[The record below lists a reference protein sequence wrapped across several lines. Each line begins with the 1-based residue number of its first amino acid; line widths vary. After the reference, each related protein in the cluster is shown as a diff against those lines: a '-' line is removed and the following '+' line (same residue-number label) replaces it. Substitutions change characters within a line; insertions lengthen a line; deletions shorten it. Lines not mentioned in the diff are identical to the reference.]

1 MLGFLAPAALL
12 GLALLAIPILLH
24 IFKPRKVRQ
33 TPFSSLRWL
42 RASQHRLSRRIKWH
56 QVLLFLLRAGLVTC
70 LVLALAKPILSWNA
84 TGGQA
89 ERFVIVDVSRTMDY
103 QPQDG
108 SKPLDVAKRVT
119 GQVVSNVVAGD
130 RSTVILAGSKPR
142 AMGPLKSDSTSYL
155 SRIEPM
161 PAELS
166 STKLTDALR
175 LVQPMIGETRDDTFV
190 DLVFI
195 TDNNA
200 AAWSQADVTRFL
212 SEVNQKVS
220 VQVIDVSA
228 PQPDN
233 SWVADARLIETR
245 IPLRRYI
252 RVQVGA
258 VGHEAER
265 RTVQLTGLGGL
276 PPQDKQIQLKPGS
289 FVEVDFELPTEY
301 DLKGKVARIALDPA
315 DQLASDDVSW
325 VNLDST
331 GATNVLL
338 IEGEGTAIAEL
349 QAGYHLRTALDVLS
363 GPQYGNLK
371 VTRRPAT
378 AVLSEQLAEADV
390 VFMLDVPELSDGNVA
405 ALEAA
410 VQRGAG
416 LVVYLG
422 PSANPTFYNTKL
434 HDPLRPSAELSPVTI
449 GDAVRLNRDEN
460 VIARLADVD
469 WNHPLFAR
477 MLDPIYGDLAQ
488 TRFDAYHRMQIGDS
502 RKDASIIATI
512 NGEAPALVEHHLGA
526 GRVLIFNTTANDL
539 WSDLPRRKSY
549 LPLLDRMLRY
559 LSGGPRRGTFVVGD
573 VVTMPLPLEA
583 ADATVTVT
591 TPDAQTL
598 QPMLRDAGTRRMMQV
613 DDLRMPGIY
622 TVNYVG
628 PEGSDVEGQ
637 FPFVV
642 LPSTSDSGFT
652 LADPEALKAW
662 WAPAEFSM
670 VRPDTATGRIN
681 VASTRWYLEPWL
693 VFIACLCLL
702 AEMFFVH
709 WLCPKVNPAVTG
721 HSSVAAHGFFRGGM
735 PGGGVGG
742 DKNNSST
749 AAQAGTAG

>member
-1 MLGFLAPAALL
+1 
-12 GLALLAIPILLH
+12 
-24 IFKPRKVRQ
+24 
-33 TPFSSLRWL
+33 
-42 RASQHRLSRRIKWH
+42 
-56 QVLLFLLRAGLVTC
+56 
-70 LVLALAKPILSWNA
+70 
-84 TGGQA
+84 
-89 ERFVIVDVSRTMDY
+89 
-103 QPQDG
+103 
-108 SKPLDVAKRVT
+108 
-119 GQVVSNVVAGD
+119 
-130 RSTVILAGSKPR
+130 
-142 AMGPLKSDSTSYL
+142 
-155 SRIEPM
+155 
-161 PAELS
+161 
-166 STKLTDALR
+166 
-175 LVQPMIGETRDDTFV
+175 
-190 DLVFI
+190 
-195 TDNNA
+195 
-200 AAWSQADVTRFL
+200 
-212 SEVNQKVS
+212 
-220 VQVIDVSA
+220 
-228 PQPDN
+228 
-233 SWVADARLIETR
+233 
-245 IPLRRYI
+245 
-252 RVQVGA
+252 
-258 VGHEAER
+258 
-265 RTVQLTGLGGL
+265 
-276 PPQDKQIQLKPGS
+276 
-289 FVEVDFELPTEY
+289 
-301 DLKGKVARIALDPA
+301 
-315 DQLASDDVSW
+315 
-325 VNLDST
+325 
-331 GATNVLL
+331 
-338 IEGEGTAIAEL
+338 
-349 QAGYHLRTALDVLS
+349 
-363 GPQYGNLK
+363 
-371 VTRRPAT
+371 
-378 AVLSEQLAEADV
+378 
-390 VFMLDVPELSDGNVA
+390 
-405 ALEAA
+405 
-410 VQRGAG
+410 
-416 LVVYLG
+416 
-422 PSANPTFYNTKL
+422 
-434 HDPLRPSAELSPVTI
+434 
-449 GDAVRLNRDEN
+449 
-460 VIARLADVD
+460 
-469 WNHPLFAR
+469 